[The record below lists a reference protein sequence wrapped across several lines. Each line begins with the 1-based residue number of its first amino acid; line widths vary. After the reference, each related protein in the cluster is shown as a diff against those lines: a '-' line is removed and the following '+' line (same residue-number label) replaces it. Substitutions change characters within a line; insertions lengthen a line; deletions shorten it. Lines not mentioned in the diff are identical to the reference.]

1 MPVSITATSAANG
14 SLRRRR
20 KALAASEWQAKS
32 RNWDEC
38 RWAEKAVN
46 NEGND
51 MAANEDQ
58 KTFIGRR
65 PARVKSPASRAAAAR
80 SGIYVKYY
88 YNNE

>member
-1 MPVSITATSAANG
+1 
-14 SLRRRR
+14 
-20 KALAASEWQAKS
+20 
-32 RNWDEC
+32 
-38 RWAEKAVN
+38 
-46 NEGND
+46 